1 MDTIAGKVA
10 VITGGGSGI
19 GRGTAL
25 VLAAAGAHVVVTDVD
40 EDAAAA
46 VAEEASQAGAASIGS
61 RLDVTSQSDFDA
73 ARDLALTEF
82 GALDIVMNNVG
93 LVAIGPPEHIP
104 LSEWERL
111 ISANLLSIVRS
122 NASFLPLLL
131 ARGAG
136 HIVNTASTAGLY
148 AYSYERLP
156 YSATKAAVVAL
167 SESLA
172 LYLRPKGIGV
182 TCLCP
187 GPVAT
192 NIVRQMTFWGPPV
205 KLHSPGAGLDLLTGE
220 AVGQKVRD
228 AILANQFLLLTHP
241 QLREEA
247 LVPRAHDPEAFLASQ
262 VAKIIDAD
270 SALGDN
276 ESS

>member
-1 MDTIAGKVA
+1 LDTIAGKVA

-25 VLAAAGAHVVVTDVD
+25 ALAAAGAHVVVTDLD
-40 EDAAAA
+40 EGSAVA
-46 VAEEASQAGAASIGS
+46 VAEEATQRGGASVGT
-61 RLDVTSQSDFDA
+61 RLDVTNQEDFDA
-73 ARDLALTEF
+73 ARRLALSKF
-82 GALDIVMNNVG
+82 GAVDIVMNNVG
-93 LVAIGPPEHIP
+93 LLAIGAPEHIP
-104 LSEWERL
+104 LSEWER
-111 ISANLLSIVRS
+111 IIDVNLLSIVRS

-131 ARGAG
+131 ERGSG
-136 HIVNTASTAGLY
+136 HIVNTASTAALF

-156 YSATKAAVVAL
+156 YSATKGAIVAL

-192 NIVRQMTFWGPPV
+192 NIGRQMTFWGPPV
-205 KLHSPGAGLDLLTGE
+205 KIHSPGLELEVLSGE
-220 AVGQKVRD
+220 AVGEQVRD
-228 AILANQFLLLTHP
+228 AIVANRFLLLTHP

-247 LVPRAHDPEAFLASQ
+247 LVPRAQDAEAFLAKQ
-262 VAKIIDAD
+262 VAKIVQED
-270 SALGDN
+270 SEFSEGGR
-276 ESS
+276 

>member
-25 VLAAAGAHVVVTDVD
+25 VLAAAGAHVVVTDLD

-46 VAEEASQAGAASIGS
+46 VAEEATQGGAASIGS

-73 ARDLALTEF
+73 ARDLAMSEF
-82 GALDIVMNNVG
+82 GGVDIVMNNVG
-93 LVAIGPPEHIP
+93 VLAVGAPEHIP
-104 LSEWERL
+104 ISEWER
-111 ISANLLSIVRS
+111 IIDANLLSIVRS

-131 ARGAG
+131 GRGAG
-136 HIVNTASTAGLY
+136 HIVNTASTAGLF

-156 YSATKAAVVAL
+156 YSATKGAVVAL

-192 NIVRQMTFWGPPV
+192 NIGRQMKFWGPPV
-205 KLHSPGAGLDLLTGE
+205 KLHGPGAGLELLTGE
-220 AVGQKVRD
+220 AVGRQVLD
-228 AILANQFLLLTHP
+228 AILANRFLLLTHP

-247 LVPRAHDPEAFLASQ
+247 LVPRALDPEGFLASQ
-262 VAKIIDAD
+262 VARIVDAD
-270 SALGDN
+270 SELGDN

>member
-25 VLAAAGAHVVVTDVD
+25 ALAAAGARVVVTDLD
-40 EDAAAA
+40 EDAAVA
-46 VAEEASQAGAASIGS
+46 VAEEAIHSGGS
-61 RLDVTSQSDFDA
+61 SVGTRLDVTSQADFDA
-73 ARDLALTEF
+73 ARDLALSKF
-82 GALDIVMNNVG
+82 GAVDIVMNNVG
-93 LVAIGPPEHIP
+93 LLAVGLPEHIP
-104 LSEWERL
+104 LAEWERI
-111 ISANLLSIVRS
+111 ISVNLLSVVRS
-122 NASFLPLLL
+122 NTSFLPLLL
-131 ARGAG
+131 ERGSG
-136 HIVNTASTAGLY
+136 HIVNTASTAALF

-156 YSATKAAVVAL
+156 YSATKGAVVAL

-192 NIVRQMTFWGPPV
+192 NIGRQMTFWGPPV
-205 KLHSPGAGLDLLTGE
+205 KLHGPGAELELLTGE
-220 AVGQKVRD
+220 TVGEQVRD
-228 AILANQFLLLTHP
+228 AILTNRFLLLTHP

-247 LVPRAHDPEAFLASQ
+247 LVPRAQDPEAFIAQQ
-262 VAKIIDAD
+262 VTKIVQQD
-270 SALGDN
+270 SEVGDG
-276 ESS
+276 EG